1 MAIDMPSNRP
11 PRSGT
16 RISDHVRCEDF
27 VFRIADVDGFSDQ
40 PVPEGEPVTV
50 VNVKGYT
57 QVVTALRLS
66 SRKPF
71 FSLNIISEFE
81 RACAK
86 KWPDV

>member
-27 VFRIADVDGFSDQ
+27 VFRIADVDGFSHQ

-50 VNVKGYT
+50 VNFKGYT
-57 QVVTALRLS
+57 QAVPDTERRLFDFLLQKIQPKS
-66 SRKPF
+66 ADEAS
-71 FSLNIISEFE
+71 
-81 RACAK
+81 
-86 KWPDV
+86 